1 MCLFEIADRINSD
14 DDPQYSSRSYQMPS
28 QISPITRSKLYYVR
42 VETKI
47 DLKNFFSLVFIG
59 SRICVCLGD
68 ALPFLL
74 PQPLIPN
81 CLDSQL
87 AVTGEAWKGACYSN
101 CSFTDAHI
109 MIISQHALHRSIPQT
124 ALEKKTKSG
133 VLGKDIQFQL
143 EMSDNR

>member
-1 MCLFEIADRINSD
+1 M
-14 DDPQYSSRSYQMPS
+14 
-28 QISPITRSKLYYVR
+28 
-42 VETKI
+42 
-47 DLKNFFSLVFIG
+47 
-59 SRICVCLGD
+59 CLGD

-101 CSFTDAHI
+101 CSFTDAHWK
-109 MIISQHALHRSIPQT
+109 IILQHALHIPIPQT
-124 ALEKKTKSG
+124 ALEKSKCG
-133 VLGKDIQFQL
+133 VLGKGIQFQV

>member
-1 MCLFEIADRINSD
+1 MMCLFEIADRINSD

-28 QISPITRSKLYYVR
+28 QISPITMSKLYYVR
-42 VETKI
+42 LETKI

-87 AVTGEAWKGACYSN
+87 GVTGEAWKGACYSN
-101 CSFTDAHI
+101 CSFTDAH
-109 MIISQHALHRSIPQT
+109 MKIISQHALHRSIPQT
-124 ALEKKTKSG
+124 TLEKLI
-133 VLGKDIQFQL
+133 VV
-143 EMSDNR
+143 